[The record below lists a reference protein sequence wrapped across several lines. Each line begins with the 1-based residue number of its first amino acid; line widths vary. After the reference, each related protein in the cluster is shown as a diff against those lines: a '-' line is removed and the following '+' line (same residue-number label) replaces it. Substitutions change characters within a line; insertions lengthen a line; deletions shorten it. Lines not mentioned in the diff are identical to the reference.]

1 MSPTTN
7 DNIKAEPIVF
17 RGANF
22 NIFKVRIQ
30 AKLRS
35 KNLWTIV
42 NGDEKRTDDN
52 AAEFDPKEGKAF
64 DLLVNSLDDDNL
76 AYVSHVATSAE
87 VWKLLIDRYEARTY
101 ADVSHVIHELHTKV
115 YVAGTPMQKHVT
127 EMRGLQQKLLLM
139 GSRVDDEMLGRVLL
153 TSCKEA
159 YPTTVEILRSREP
172 APTLKQITDRL
183 LAKESEARRVVAVKR
198 KVEDD
203 QVLYTSKEGAAK
215 PWKKHAKDKCL
226 YCHKIGHHVVDC
238 RFKKRDVAKGIQ
250 RKCLPLP
257 EEHQVN
263 IIEAT
268 DEGFILATTHD
279 AVDDFSDGWILD
291 SACTAD
297 VTGDKSKF
305 SKLSKCGAVTLRL
318 ADNSAL

>member
-76 AYVSHVATSAE
+76 AY
-87 VWKLLIDRYEARTY
+87 

-115 YVAGTPMQKHVT
+115 YVT

-139 GSRVDDEMLGRVLL
+139 GRV
-153 TSCKEA
+153 S
-159 YPTTVEILRSREP
+159 TTRCWDAREP

-203 QVLYTSKEGAAK
+203 QVMYTSKEGAAK
-215 PWKKHAKDKCL
+215 PWKNGL
-226 YCHKIGHHVVDC
+226 S
-238 RFKKRDVAKGIQ
+238 IQ
-250 RKCLPLP
+250 EARCGQGYPA
-257 EEHQVN
+257 QV
-263 IIEAT
+263 
-268 DEGFILATTHD
+268 
-279 AVDDFSDGWILD
+279 S
-291 SACTAD
+291 SAA
-297 VTGDKSKF
+297 
-305 SKLSKCGAVTLRL
+305 
-318 ADNSAL
+318 